1 MMRKR
6 EEEDE
11 AKKAKDKR
19 GSNSLAPP
27 PESHVPEDG
36 RPRVSPNVGTKILIE
51 AFSRATV
58 KTANP
63 KGLSNAKV
71 VFQLLLVFHGD
82 TGKDFRSPFH
92 GFLALLLVLCQARVG
107 PFAALNGFFVFQCT
121 RVNRSPCLSDVNGFF
136 AAAALE
142 SVDAFASAGRRAA
155 FVFSAEDALQFA
167 AAFAEEIAASLVE
180 SAFELMGDARD
191 KSDCGVRS

>member
-6 EEEDE
+6 REEDE

-36 RPRVSPNVGTKILIE
+36 RPRVSPNVGTEILVE

-82 TGKDFRSPFH
+82 TGKDFRRPFH
-92 GFLALLLVLCQARVG
+92 GLLALLLVLCQARVG

-121 RVNRSPCLSDVNGFF
+121 RINRSPCLSNVDGFF
-136 AAAALE
+136 AAAAL
-142 SVDAFASAGRRAA
+142 AGRRAA
-155 FVFSAEDALQFA
+155 FVFFRRGRFA
-167 AAFAEEIAASLVE
+167 I
-180 SAFELMGDARD
+180 
-191 KSDCGVRS
+191 CGRFC